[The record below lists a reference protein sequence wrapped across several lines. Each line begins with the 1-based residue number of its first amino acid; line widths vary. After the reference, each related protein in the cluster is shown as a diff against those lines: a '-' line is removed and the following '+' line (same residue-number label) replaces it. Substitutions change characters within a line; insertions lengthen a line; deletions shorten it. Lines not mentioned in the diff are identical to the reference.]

1 MLAFR
6 LGELVGYCSPN
17 LKIYLTVILQ
27 LTTLGLLFSL
37 SSSAIGVWPALIASD
52 TQTVDSKTVIAAE
65 VETPVVAVTTEVK
78 KSEAHEP
85 MTDSKNVKRFVE
97 KYFADIPIMID
108 IARCES
114 RNRQFTPTGE
124 IIRGEV
130 NKFDVGVMQINEKYH
145 LEDSRKLGYDIYTI
159 EGNTAYAR
167 YLYERQGAKPW
178 LSSSPCWA
186 RFSESELAQK

>member
-1 MLAFR
+1 L
-6 LGELVGYCSPN
+6 PPK
-17 LKIYLTVILQ
+17 LKIYITVILQ
-27 LTTLGLLFSL
+27 FTTLSLLFSL
-37 SSSAIGVWPALIASD
+37 SSSAIGVLPAIMPTS
-52 TQTVDSKTVIAAE
+52 TQTADSKTVIAAE
-65 VETPVVAVTTEVK
+65 VTTPVAQVTTEVK
-78 KSEAHEP
+78 TEDYEP
-85 MTDSKNVKRFVE
+85 MTDSKNVKLFVE

-114 RNRQFTPTGE
+114 RNRQFTPTGN
-124 IIRGEV
+124 IIRGEI
-130 NKFDVGVMQINEKYH
+130 NEFDVGVMQINEMYH

-186 RFSESELAQK
+186 KFSESSLAQK

>member
-1 MLAFR
+1 VLAFR
-6 LGELVGYCSPN
+6 LGEYFGFGHPN

-27 LTTLGLLFSL
+27 FTTLSLLFSL
-37 SSSAIGVWPALIASD
+37 SSSALGVLPAIMPTS

-65 VETPVVAVTTEVK
+65 VATPIVAVATEVK
-78 KSEAHEP
+78 SEGYEP

-114 RNRQFTPTGE
+114 RNRQFTPSGAV
-124 IIRGEV
+124 IRGEV
-130 NKFDVGVMQINEKYH
+130 NTLDVGVMQINEYYH
-145 LEDSRKLGYDIYTI
+145 LEDSRKLGYDIHTI

-178 LSSSPCWA
+178 MSSSPCWA
-186 RFSESELAQK
+186 KFTESELAQK

>member
-1 MLAFR
+1 VLAFR
-6 LGELVGYCSPN
+6 LGELSSHCVPN

-27 LTTLGLLFSL
+27 FTTLSLLFSL
-37 SSSAIGVWPALIASD
+37 SSSAFGVLPAIMASD
-52 TQTVDSKTVIAAE
+52 APSVDSKTVIATE
-65 VETPVVAVTTEVK
+65 VETPIVAVTAEVK
-78 KSEAHEP
+78 KTEDYEP
-85 MTDSKNVKRFVE
+85 MTDSKNVKSFVE
-97 KYFADIPIMID
+97 KYFADIPIMIEV
-108 IARCES
+108 ARCES
-114 RNRQFTPTGE
+114 RNRQFTPTGD

-130 NKFDVGVMQINEKYH
+130 NKFDVGVMQINEMYH

-186 RFSESELAQK
+186 KFSESSLAQK